1 MGNRAVIVSHDT
13 TKENANEK
21 IGIYV
26 HWHGSPEDI
35 EHVLNIAKDKIRNID
50 DDPQYFWARFCQ
62 IFANEIDGDSGQGDC
77 SIGIG
82 IVSHLDTHN
91 YNNGVYYID
100 SNFEIVKNTDG
111 SEFDEEENNDE

>member
-1 MGNRAVIVSHDT
+1 MGNRAVVVSHDT

-21 IGIYV
+21 IGIYL

-35 EHVLNIAKDKIRNID
+35 EHVLNIAKGKIRGVD

-62 IFANEIDGDSGQGDC
+62 IFANEIDGDSGQGNA

-82 IVSHLDTHN
+82 IVSQLDT
-91 YNNGVYYID
+91 YNFDNGVYYINND
-100 SNFEIVKNTDG
+100 FTIAKQTDG
-111 SEFDEEENNDE
+111 KEFEEEDDE